1 MILVIMM
8 IAMMVMMIMIV
19 MIDSEMMFSDVY
31 DYGDDDGDSGT
42 VDNDDEGKKITFQTE
57 CLNIPAR
64 CLC

>member
-1 MILVIMM
+1 
-8 IAMMVMMIMIV
+8 